1 MAVLFTDIVYVPLG
15 MWLANLL
22 YYLFWLHIV
31 YTSLPVSGSRNYCL
45 SGKIKYFSYKRK
57 HWLKRST
64 FVIFF
69 FTAKEKRDFWDLPHE
84 YFMNYLRKS
93 LRDEW
98 LKIGDSVVWWT
109 NSIPAIVPMAA
120 IFNYCD
126 IANMGR

>member
-1 MAVLFTDIVYVPLG
+1 VAVLFTDIVYVRLG

-31 YTSLPVSGSRNYCL
+31 YASLPVSGSRNYCL
-45 SGKIKYFSYKRK
+45 SGEIKYFSYKRRL
-57 HWLKRST
+57 WLKRST

-93 LRDEW
+93 LRDE
-98 LKIGDSVVWWT
+98 LAE
-109 NSIPAIVPMAA
+109 N
-120 IFNYCD
+120 
-126 IANMGR
+126 GRQCGAVD